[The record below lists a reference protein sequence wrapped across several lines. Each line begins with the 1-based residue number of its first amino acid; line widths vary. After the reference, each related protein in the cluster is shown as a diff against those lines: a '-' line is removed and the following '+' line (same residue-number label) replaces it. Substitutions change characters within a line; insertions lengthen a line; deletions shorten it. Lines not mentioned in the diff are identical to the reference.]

1 MLAGAEVV
9 FVLMP
14 LVLEREVLVVAE
26 PVQVVPLLE
35 RRELPI
41 QAVVEAVGAV
51 SILEVG
57 AQAEQAAQVS

>member
-1 MLAGAEVV
+1 
-9 FVLMP
+9 MP

-57 AQAEQAAQVS
+57 ALVAQAVPVS